1 MQDLLERLGITVPES
16 VADALGTVVQL
27 AIIAVLAYA
36 ALRFASV
43 AVALVVGRLLDREAV
58 EGTAQE
64 LSAIE
69 VEKRK
74 STLVGLSDRLIRLF
88 VLAIAALMA
97 LGTLDLDIGP
107 AIAGLGV
114 VGIAVGFGA
123 QSLVRDYLAGAY
135 ILIENHYAKGD
146 TVTIADVTGTVEDF
160 TLRRTTLRAED
171 GTVHVVPNG
180 LIGVSSN
187 LTRVW
192 ARIVLN
198 LTVAPGTN
206 LDRASAVVEAVGR
219 GMVEDAAWQRRILET
234 PRVER
239 LEALTADGATLL
251 VASTVRA
258 ADRWAAT
265 GELRRRV
272 VDGLRAADIEVRAG

>member
-1 MQDLLERLGITVPES
+1 VEDLLERLRIDVPAS
-16 VADALGTVVQL
+16 VSGALDALLVVGL
-27 AIIAVLAYA
+27 IAVIAYV
-36 ALRFASV
+36 ALRFASL
-43 AVALVVGRLLDREAV
+43 AVSLLVSRLLDREAL

-69 VEKRK
+69 IEKRRT
-74 STLVGLSDRLIRLF
+74 TLVGLSDRLLRFF
-88 VLAIAALMA
+88 VVAIALLMA
-97 LGTLDLDIGP
+97 LGELGFDIGP
-107 AIAGLGV
+107 AVAGLGV

-146 TVTIADVTGTVEDF
+146 TVTIAAVTGIVEDF

-180 LIGVSSN
+180 LIGVTSN

-192 ARIVLN
+192 ARITLN
-198 LTVAPGTN
+198 ITVGPGTN
-206 LDRASAVVEAVGR
+206 LDRAASVVDAVGR
-219 GMVEDAAWQRRILET
+219 GMAEHEGWRRRLLET

-239 LEALTADGATLL
+239 LEALTVDGPTLRIGC
-251 VASTVRA
+251 TVRA
-258 ADRWAAT
+258 AERWAAA

-272 VDGLRAADIEVRAG
+272 FDGLRAAGIEVRAG

>member
-1 MQDLLERLGITVPES
+1 MKELLDRLGIDVPVT
-16 VADALGTVVQL
+16 VADALETLVAL
-27 AIIAVLAYA
+27 ALIAVLAWL

-43 AVALVVGRLLDREAV
+43 AIALLVGRLLDREAL

-69 VEKRK
+69 VAKRK
-74 STLVGLSDRLIRLF
+74 GTLVGLGDGLVRLF
-88 VLAIAALMA
+88 IVAIAVLMA
-97 LGTLDLDIGP
+97 LGRLRLDIGP

-146 TVTIADVTGTVEDF
+146 TVTIAAVTGVVEDF

-180 LIGVSSN
+180 LIGVTSN

-192 ARIVLN
+192 ARIALN
-198 LTVAPGTN
+198 LTVSPGTN
-206 LDRASAVVEAVGR
+206 LDRAAAVVEAVGR
-219 GMVEDAAWQRRILET
+219 GMAEDEAWQRRILEP

-239 LEALTADGATLL
+239 LEAMTPDGPTIR
-251 VASTVRA
+251 VGCTVRA
-258 ADRWAAT
+258 ADRWAAA
-265 GELRRRV
+265 GELRRRLF
-272 VDGLRAADIEVRAG
+272 DGLHDAGIEVRAG